1 MKYTKKEL
9 KALETST
16 MIIYLIHNKVNKK
29 NYVGQ
34 TVKTFNKRYVGTGVG
49 AERVFGYT
57 NSKLQED
64 LEKYGVDNF
73 KVTLLEQ
80 NVPDVETLN
89 ELEKYYIKKYNG
101 VTKGY
106 NTLVGGNN
114 YDKDKFYE
122 LRRQV
127 KKLYLEL
134 KTINNIING
143 IDKKYTHG
151 FYVEMVECVMEEIG
165 WDDELQDLTTKRI
178 DYYKQS
184 CMEHIEVKLKEVED
198 LGFHLTLDDVIEFY
212 NL

>member
-16 MIIYLIHNKVNKK
+16 MIIYLIHNKVNKR

-134 KTINNIING
+134 KTINNIVNG
-143 IDKKYTHG
+143 IDEKYTHG
-151 FYVEMVECVMEEIG
+151 FYVEMVECVME
-165 WDDELQDLTTKRI
+165 DDYNVLERV
-178 DYYKQS
+178 DYWVKCCNDTIQNKLD
-184 CMEHIEVKLKEVED
+184 EVTD
-198 LGFHLTLDDVIEFY
+198 LGFHLTLEDVIEFY